1 MLESTTGRDADGFVT
16 ITLKHGPNLSI
27 VVTTDQKGGGS
38 ICSNGIK
45 EVCPFCGRQDCYA
58 ACDDIQELPTT
69 DRDEACLD
77 ADARIPFNSA
87 IDGME
92 SLILAAACEG
102 VDIGSSAFLKAIE
115 TTIEAIGNNFG
126 E

>member
-1 MLESTTGRDADGFVT
+1 MLESTTSRDADGFVT
-16 ITLKHGPNLSI
+16 TSITGDGNLSI
-27 VVTTDQKGGGS
+27 VVTTDQKGGS

-58 ACDDIQELPTT
+58 ACDDILELPTT
-69 DRDEACLD
+69 DRDEACLS

-102 VDIGSSAFLKAIE
+102 VDIGSAAFLKAIE
-115 TTIEAIGNNFG
+115 TTLDSIGNNFG